1 MATRAEKA
9 QRQRRRDERKDHKN
23 QAEARTPL
31 KKKEKTTKKK
41 SKKPQVDSS
50 TSKDSSDYS
59 GILEVITVDGSV
71 VEELNQEKQVAS
83 LSQFDVIEINGDNSE
98 YDKISPSQE
107 LKFKENN
114 QANNMMSFLHASI
127 NNGDT
132 SDEDEMNEDEPLQ
145 ALWSIFKKS
154 AAAPTASPVRRQLK
168 SGKFGYQ
175 KPVKNPNSS
184 LQKLT
189 PAIVSKQTQHDRKKV
204 LAYKQGYSEPQAEV
218 LMKIYK
224 SHCCIPREAA
234 MQIDTLIS

>member
-83 LSQFDVIEINGDNSE
+83 LSQFD
-98 YDKISPSQE
+98 
-107 LKFKENN
+107 ENN